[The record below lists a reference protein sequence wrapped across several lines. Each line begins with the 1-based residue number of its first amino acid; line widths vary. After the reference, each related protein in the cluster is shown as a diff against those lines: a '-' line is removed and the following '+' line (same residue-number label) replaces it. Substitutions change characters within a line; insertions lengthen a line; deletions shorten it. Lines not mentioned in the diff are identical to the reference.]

1 MKNKSNAKQKREAD
15 SKKRKELWSPK
26 IATESK
32 QADRDKQ
39 KTAAEKTSA
48 EKTAA
53 EKTAATKP
61 AVQKQTITKAADLPQ
76 QTPEEE
82 TREFLEYL
90 EKYTGPVKK
99 DDLPQQAR
107 RKANT
112 STSVCTL
119 NLEDGMPLVEDAV
132 SRMNMGLQELRVS
145 HAKAVK
151 LIHGYG
157 STGRGGKICAGVRKE
172 LADMKRRKQ
181 IRDFIPGEDFGPM
194 DEASR
199 KLAEQMKSIPRD
211 ADYGRM
217 NHGITIVVL

>member
-15 SKKRKELWSPK
+15 SRKRMELWSPK
-26 IATESK
+26 KAVPESK
-32 QADRDKQ
+32 PTVKVPQ
-39 KTAAEKTSA
+39 
-48 EKTAA
+48 
-53 EKTAATKP
+53 KP
-61 AVQKQTITKAADLPQ
+61 AVMKASDLPQ

-112 STSVCTL
+112 STAVCTL

-199 KLAEQMKSIPRD
+199 KLAEQMKGIPKD
-211 ADYGRM
+211 PDYGRM
-217 NHGITIVVL
+217 NHGITIVIL

>member
-39 KTAAEKTSA
+39 KPAAEKTAA

-61 AVQKQTITKAADLPQ
+61 AVQKQTITKAANLPQ

-112 STSVCTL
+112 STAVCTL

-145 HAKAVK
+145 HVKAVK

-199 KLAEQMKSIPRD
+199 KLAEQMKSIPKD
-211 ADYGRM
+211 TDYGRM
-217 NHGITIVVL
+217 NHGITIVIL

>member
-15 SKKRKELWSPK
+15 SRKRKELWSPQNSS
-26 IATESK
+26 ESK

-39 KTAAEKTSA
+39 KPTAEKP
-48 EKTAA
+48 AA

-99 DDLPQQAR
+99 DDLPQQAK

-112 STSVCTL
+112 STTIYTL

-157 STGRGGKICAGVRKE
+157 STGRGGKICACVRKG

-199 KLAEQMKSIPRD
+199 KLAEQMKSIPKD
-211 ADYGRM
+211 PDYGRM